1 MQQINFTGDLTWE
14 EGARMYFVIEEM
26 KETVL
31 DFSYGTVKGLR
42 FYYIWN
48 VKLSNSHLNKLKSGI
63 KNETKATLNLSLIL
77 DRNSNVETNFLHKSL
92 LTNIQV

>member
-14 EGARMYFVIEEM
+14 EGARMYFVIEEV

-42 FYYIWN
+42 FYF
-48 VKLSNSHLNKLKSGI
+48 V
-63 KNETKATLNLSLIL
+63 LI
-77 DRNSNVETNFLHKSL
+77 
-92 LTNIQV
+92 QY